1 VDVAIGSSCGRL
13 LFHDDDD
20 DDDDDNDGVSCTG

>member
-1 VDVAIGSSCGRL
+1 MFMWALDHL

-20 DDDDDNDGVSCTG
+20 DDDDDDDLSHLRVDIE